1 MPLYKVNATIVTFNN
16 CHMLVELLG
25 DLRQQTLAPQAT
37 IVVDN
42 ASVDGTEQVVRGAFG
57 WVQYHR
63 LAENTGSAG
72 GYSRALQLGA
82 VGSDFVWTLD
92 DDVRLKN
99 DSLEML
105 LAGFLALKGKRSDV
119 GAVRSVGKYYHG
131 EVPEVLE
138 TAPWRGTLFSA
149 EVILQIGYPRT
160 EYFLY
165 GDDLE
170 YSLRMHR
177 HGYYC
182 YWIPASKCFEA
193 RTSNKLQFE
202 KMGMKVAIYSSPFR
216 HYYGFRNEIS
226 AFIDYRCYTR
236 LMRTLLYALKVLAV
250 VLLWHKGNKR
260 EMVQG
265 VLDGVVDGVRQRL
278 GKCERYTPRV

>member
-1 MPLYKVNATIVTFNN
+1 
-16 CHMLVELLG
+16 MLAELLE
-25 DLRQQTLAPQAT
+25 DLRIQTLAPQAV

-42 ASVDGTEQVVRGAFG
+42 ASADGTERVIRESYG

-63 LAENTGSAG
+63 LEENTGSAG
-72 GYSRALQLGA
+72 GYNRALQLAA
-82 VGSDFVWTLD
+82 VDSDFVWTLD
-92 DDVRLKN
+92 DDVRLRG
-99 DSLEML
+99 DSLETL
-105 LAGFLALKGKRSDV
+105 LAGFFALKQQKSDV
-119 GAVRSVGKYYHG
+119 GAVRSVGKYYRG
-131 EVPEVLE
+131 EIPEVLE
-138 TAPWRGTLFSA
+138 IAPWRGTLFPT
-149 EVILQIGYPRT
+149 EVILQIGYPCT

-177 HGYYC
+177 YGYYC

-202 KMGMKVAIYSSPFR
+202 KMGMKVSIYSSPFR
-216 HYYGFRNEIS
+216 HYYGFRNEIK

-265 VLDGVVDGVRQRL
+265 VLDGVIDGVRQRL